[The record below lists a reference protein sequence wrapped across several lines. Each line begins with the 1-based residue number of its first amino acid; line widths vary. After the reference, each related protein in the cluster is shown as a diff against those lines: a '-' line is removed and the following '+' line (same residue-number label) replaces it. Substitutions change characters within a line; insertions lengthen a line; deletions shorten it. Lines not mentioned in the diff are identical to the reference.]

1 MAVSQEA
8 IFHKME
14 ECMIRAKNSDTALE
28 MREHLRALQALCDVL
43 LENQTQVMEPPR
55 TKEAKISSPV
65 FSPAAGQGTSLGSK
79 KLETDDGANGDSIFD
94 F

>member
-1 MAVSQEA
+1 MAVSRET

-14 ECMIRAKNSDTALE
+14 ECMKRAKNSDTTLE

-43 LENQTQVMEPPR
+43 LDDRLQAAETLSKQEEN
-55 TKEAKISSPV
+55 ISSSIQ
-65 FSPAAGQGTSLGSK
+65 SPISVPRTSLGSK